1 MKREGM
7 YTSSILE
14 RANSM
19 PSALERAE
27 KHGQLAQGMLG
38 RTQPNIPGPGKTI
51 AGGALGGLGG
61 AGAGA
66 AIGSAVAGS
75 GTAAT
80 GAALGATAGTSIA
93 PVVGTAIGAGIGLAA
108 YYLS

>member
-27 KHGQLAQGMLG
+27 KHGSMAQAMLG
-38 RTQPNIPGPGKTI
+38 RTQPNIPKPGKTI
-51 AGGALGGLGG
+51 GGGMMSALGG

-66 AIGSAVAGS
+66 AMSSALTLSNPA
-75 GTAAT
+75 TAA
-80 GAALGATAGTSIA
+80 L
-93 PVVGTAIGAGIGLAA
+93 VIGAGLLGGAQ
-108 YYLS
+108 YFES